1 MTDRLYY
8 ADPYLRE
15 FDATIERID
24 SRDGRTVVTLDRTAF
39 YPTSGGQPFDT
50 GTLGPYRVVDVI
62 DEDDGTIAHVVE
74 PQHQNPEPQNPEPE
88 NPEPQNQQPQNQNP
102 EPQNQNRERRTPN
115 AEPGSTLHASIDWPR
130 RFDHMQQHTGQHVLS
145 AAFERLFRIRT
156 VSFHLGADVST
167 IDLAREAS
175 SAELAAA
182 EAEANRVVWD
192 DRPVS
197 IRYASAEEAAQLPLR
212 KEPKRSGTLRLIDV
226 ADFDL
231 SACGGTHVARTG
243 AIGVVAVAR
252 WDRFKGGQRLEFVC
266 GGRALRAYRSLR
278 DATAASVR
286 LLSVLPHELP
296 GAIERLQAELK
307 DQKRALSAQ
316 QLELARYHADELAAE
331 AEPLDGAQFVGR
343 AIDGDANT
351 LKAMAASIASRP
363 GFVVALLSTST
374 PTLAVIARS
383 EGLSISAQQV
393 ITALIAQ
400 FGGRGGGRPEL
411 AQAGGLVGAA
421 DDIMTAVRILIKSHQ

>member
-8 ADPYLRE
+8 ADPYLQE
-15 FDATIERID
+15 FDATIQRVD

-50 GTLGPYRVVDVI
+50 GTLGPFRVVDVV

-74 PQHQNPEPQNPEPE
+74 PRTENQEPQHQEPQHQE
-88 NPEPQNQQPQNQNP
+88 PQNQNP
-102 EPQNQNRERRTPN
+102 ERRTPN
-115 AEPGSTLHASIDWPR
+115 AEPGSSLRGSIDWPR

-145 AAFERLFRIRT
+145 AAFERLFHIRT

-175 SAELAAA
+175 SAEVAAA

-197 IRYASAEEAAQLPLR
+197 IRYASPEEAAQLPLR

-243 AIGVVAVAR
+243 AIGVIAVAR

-266 GGRALRAYRSLR
+266 GGRALRAYRALR

-286 LLSVLPHELP
+286 LLSVLADELP
-296 GAIERLQAELK
+296 EAIERLQAELK
-307 DQKRALSAQ
+307 EQKRALSAQ
-316 QLELARYHADELAAE
+316 QLELARYRADELAAA
-331 AEPLDGAQFVGR
+331 AEPLPGVQFVAR
-343 AIDGDANT
+343 AIDADANA
-351 LKAMAASIASRP
+351 LKAMAAWIASRP
-363 GFVVALLSTST
+363 GFVVALLSTAT
-374 PTLAVIARS
+374 PILAVIARS
-383 EGLSISAQQV
+383 DGLNVSAQQV
-393 ITALIAQ
+393 IAALIAQ
-400 FGGRGGGRPEL
+400 FGGRGGGRAEL
-411 AQAGGLVGAA
+411 AQAGGLIGPTS
-421 DDIMTAVRILIKSHQ
+421 DIISAVRSLIGAHQ

>member
-15 FDATIERID
+15 FDATIERVD

-50 GTLGPYRVVDVI
+50 GTLGRFRVVDVV

-74 PQHQNPEPQNPEPE
+74 PRTE
-88 NPEPQNQQPQNQNP
+88 NDAFQNQNA
-102 EPQNQNRERRTPN
+102 
-115 AEPGSTLHASIDWPR
+115 AEPGSSIRGVVDWLR

-167 IDLAREAS
+167 IDLARDAS

-197 IRYASAEEAAQLPLR
+197 IRYATSEEAAQLPLR
-212 KEPKRSGTLRLIDV
+212 KEPTRSGTLRLIDV

-243 AIGVVAVAR
+243 AIGLIAVAR
-252 WDRFKGGQRLEFVC
+252 WERFKGGQRLEFVC

-286 LLSVLPHELP
+286 LLSVFPDELP
-296 GAIERLQAELK
+296 GSIERLQADLK
-307 DQKRALSAQ
+307 EQKRALSAQ
-316 QLELARYHADELAAE
+316 QQELARYRADELVASAE
-331 AEPLDGAQFVGR
+331 SLPGAQLIAC
-343 AIDGDANT
+343 AIDADANT

-363 GFVVALLSTST
+363 GFVVALLSAST

-383 EGLSISAQQV
+383 DGLKVSAQQV
-393 ITALIAQ
+393 MSALIAQ

-411 AQAGGLVGAA
+411 AQGGGLVGAA
-421 DDIMTAVRILIKSHQ
+421 DDIVSAVRDMLR

>member
-15 FDATIERID
+15 FDATIERIA

-50 GTLGPYRVVDVI
+50 GTLGPFRVVDVV
-62 DEDDGTIAHVVE
+62 DEDDGTVAHVVE
-74 PQHQNPEPQNPEPE
+74 PRTE
-88 NPEPQNQQPQNQNP
+88 NQ
-102 EPQNQNRERRTPN
+102 EPQNQNQ
-115 AEPGSTLHASIDWPR
+115 EPGASLHGSIDWPR

-156 VSFHLGADVST
+156 VSFHLGAEVST

-175 SAELAAA
+175 AAELAAA

-192 DRPVS
+192 DRPVA

-212 KEPKRSGTLRLIDV
+212 KEPKRGGTLRLIDV

-243 AIGVVAVAR
+243 AIGVIAVAR

-266 GGRALRAYRSLR
+266 GGRALRAFRSLR

-286 LLSVLPHELP
+286 LLSVLPDELP
-296 GAIERLQAELK
+296 GSIERLQAELK
-307 DQKRALSAQ
+307 EQKRAFSAQ
-316 QLELARYHADELAAE
+316 QLELARYRADEIAAD
-331 AEPLDGAQFVGR
+331 AEPLAGAQFVAR
-343 AIDGDANT
+343 AIDSDANT

-363 GFVVALLSTST
+363 GFVVTLLSTST
-374 PTLAVIARS
+374 PTLAVIARAD
-383 EGLSISAQQV
+383 GVGISAQQL
-393 ITALIAQ
+393 IAALIAQ

-411 AQAGGLVGAA
+411 AQAGGLVGSA
-421 DDIMTAVRILIKSHQ
+421 DDIVSAVRTLLKDHH

>member
-24 SRDGRTVVTLDRTAF
+24 SRDGRTIVTLDRTAF

-50 GTLGPYRVVDVI
+50 GTLGPFRVVDVV
-62 DEDDGTIAHVVE
+62 DEDDGTISHVVE
-74 PQHQNPEPQNPEPE
+74 PITENPAPRNQNREPE
-88 NPEPQNQQPQNQNP
+88 NQNP
-102 EPQNQNRERRTPN
+102 ERPTPN
-115 AEPGSTLHASIDWPR
+115 AEPGSSVHAVIDWPR
-130 RFDHMQQHTGQHVLS
+130 RFDHMQQHTGQHLLS

-192 DRPVS
+192 DRAVS
-197 IRYASAEEAAQLPLR
+197 IRYASSEEAAQLPLR

-226 ADFDL
+226 TDFDL

-243 AIGVVAVAR
+243 AIGVIAVAR

-286 LLSVLPHELP
+286 LLSVLPDELP
-296 GAIERLQAELK
+296 GSIERLQAELK
-307 DQKRALSAQ
+307 EQKRALSAQ
-316 QLELARYHADELAAE
+316 QLELARYRADELVTA
-331 AEPLDGAQFVGR
+331 AEPLHGAQFVAS
-343 AIDGDANT
+343 AIDADANT
-351 LKAMAASIASRP
+351 LKAMAASIAMRP
-363 GFVVALLSTST
+363 GFVVALLSAST
-374 PTLAVIARS
+374 PTLVVIARS
-383 EGLSISAQQV
+383 DGLSISAQHV

-400 FGGRGGGRPEL
+400 FGGRGGGRSEL
-411 AQAGGLVGAA
+411 AQAGGLIGSPS
-421 DDIMTAVRILIKSHQ
+421 DIIAAVRRLV